1 MSIENSFHQCNCTKN
16 LEKIHNERIS
26 FKRLVCT
33 ELYTIMNMIF
43 TMESLCGDYFNQQ
56 SQMDDNLKE
65 NLDIQF
71 ATPNIA

>member
-1 MSIENSFHQCNCTKN
+1 
-16 LEKIHNERIS
+16 
-26 FKRLVCT
+26 
-33 ELYTIMNMIF
+33 
-43 TMESLCGDYFNQQ
+43 MESLCGDYFNQQ